1 MVKPQQLQ
9 NGMRVHLLP
18 FSGTEAV
25 TVLVLVKVG
34 SRNETAKVYGG
45 SHFVEHLMFKGTK
58 RRPTTLDISRELDRY
73 GAEYN
78 AYTGKDLTG
87 YYVKIDAKQAHVA
100 VDLLHDM
107 LFHAHYDPKE
117 MAREKK
123 VILEE
128 IKMYEENPMLHVEDL
143 LEEAMFDGHVLGRNI
158 AGTAKT
164 MTAMQRADVIRYRDA
179 HYIPQRITIVMAG
192 KVPKDALTHIEKT
205 FGKVKKQKDAQR
217 EHPYTP
223 REPSKTPRVRLQTK
237 SLEQMQLA
245 IGFES
250 LGRGHR
256 DMEALKLLGVILGGT
271 MSSRLFIEV
280 RERKGL
286 CYNVRTAIDAYED
299 AGVFAIRAGLDASRL
314 KLATAVIMRE
324 VRKIVKHGATAA
336 ELAMAKDNIRGGL
349 MLRLEDSSERAEY
362 YGRQELFFGEAKTPE
377 ERMKLFDAVTLD
389 DVKRVAQLV
398 LNEKKMSIAAI
409 GPYKNE
415 RELLKSFPL

>member
-1 MVKPQQLQ
+1 MVKPQVLP

-45 SHFVEHLMFKGTK
+45 SHFIEHLMFKGTK

-78 AYTGKDLTG
+78 AYTGKELTG

-107 LFHAHYDPKE
+107 LFHAHYNPKE

-143 LEEAMFDGHVLGRNI
+143 LEEVMFGDHVLGRNI
-158 AGTAKT
+158 AGTAKS
-164 MTAMQRADVIRYRDA
+164 MTAMQRADVLRYRDA

-192 KVPKDALTHIEKT
+192 KVPKDALANIEKT
-205 FGKVKKQKDAQR
+205 FGKVKRQKDA
-217 EHPYTP
+217 EAPIPYTP
-223 REPSKTPRVRLQTK
+223 REPSKAPRVRLQTQ
-237 SLEQMQLA
+237 SLEQMHLA
-245 IGFES
+245 IGFSS
-250 LGRGHR
+250 LERGNK
-256 DMEALKLLGVILGGT
+256 DYEALKLLGVILGGT
-271 MSSRLFIEV
+271 MSSRLFVEV
-280 RERKGL
+280 RERKAL
-286 CYNVRTAIDAYED
+286 CYNVRTSIDTYED
-299 AGVFAIRAGLDASRL
+299 VGVFAIRAGLDASRL

-324 VRKIVKHGATAA
+324 VRKIVKHGVTAA
-336 ELAMAKDNIRGGL
+336 ELAQAKDNIRGGL

-389 DVKRVAQLV
+389 DVKRVAAVV
-398 LNEKKMSIAAI
+398 LDEKKMSIAAI

-415 RELLKSFPL
+415 REFLKSFPL

>member
-1 MVKPQQLQ
+1 MVKPEQLK

-45 SHFVEHLMFKGTK
+45 SHFIEHLMFKGTK
-58 RRPTTLDISRELDRY
+58 RRPATLDISRELDRY

-78 AYTGKDLTG
+78 AYTGKELTG
-87 YYVKIDAKQAHVA
+87 YYVKIDAAHATLA

-107 LFHAHYDPKE
+107 LFHSKYDTKE

-158 AGTAKT
+158 AGTATSMTT
-164 MTAMQRADVIRYRDA
+164 MKRDDVIRYRDA
-179 HYIPQRITIVMAG
+179 HYIPSRITIVMAG
-192 KVPKDALTHIEKT
+192 KVPKDALAQIEKT
-205 FGKVKKQKDAQR
+205 FGKIKKQKDAEP
-217 EHPYTP
+217 EHPYTQ
-223 REPSKTPRVRLQTK
+223 RAPSKAPSVRVQHK
-237 SLEQMQLA
+237 PLEQMQLA

-250 LGRGHR
+250 LARGHK

-280 RERKGL
+280 RERKAL
-286 CYNVRTAIDAYED
+286 CYNVRTAIDSYSD
-299 AGVFAIRAGLDASRL
+299 TGVFAIRAGLDASRL
-314 KLATAVIMRE
+314 KLATTVIMRE
-324 VRKIVKHGATAA
+324 VRKIVKTGVTTQ
-336 ELAMAKDNIRGGL
+336 ELAMAKDNVRGGL
-349 MLRLEDSSERAEY
+349 MLRLEDSSDRAEF
-362 YGRQELFFGEAKTPE
+362 YGRQELFSGEAKTPD

-389 DVKRVAQLV
+389 DVKRVAAVV
-398 LNEKKMSIAAI
+398 LDEKRMSIAAI

-415 RELLKSFPL
+415 KEFLKSFPL